1 MLLIKICVYTYVID
15 PLWSTCAVVI
25 ERVVVERQQ
34 EVSGKARVPN
44 TQEKHMLSSV
54 RYLSTLLA
62 SNAQRQTIYAL
73 STPPGKGG
81 VAVVRV
87 SGPDARVVWDNMVR
101 SYKPNKPIKNPIPWK
116 LHRCCIVHPKSK
128 SLIDDGLA
136 VYFQGNLDLDLPFF
150 STKNNITIQLHI
162 HIRHTRP
169 LNYTFT
175 PEERWSQLYSRHYP
189 HYQPSDLQNQVNSL
203 AKLS

>member
-1 MLLIKICVYTYVID
+1 VLLIKICVYTYVID
-15 PLWSTCAVVI
+15 PLWSTCAAVI

-34 EVSGKARVPN
+34 EVGGQARVPN
-44 TQEKHMLSSV
+44 TQEKYMLTSV

-62 SNAQRQTIYAL
+62 STAQRQTIYAL

-116 LHRCCIVHPKSK
+116 LHRCRIVHPKNK

-136 VYFQGNLDLDLPFF
+136 VYFQGNLDLDLPF
-150 STKNNITIQLHI
+150 SLQKIT
-162 HIRHTRP
+162 
-169 LNYTFT
+169 
-175 PEERWSQLYSRHYP
+175 SLYSSIFVDDTPDR
-189 HYQPSDLQNQVNSL
+189 
-203 AKLS
+203 